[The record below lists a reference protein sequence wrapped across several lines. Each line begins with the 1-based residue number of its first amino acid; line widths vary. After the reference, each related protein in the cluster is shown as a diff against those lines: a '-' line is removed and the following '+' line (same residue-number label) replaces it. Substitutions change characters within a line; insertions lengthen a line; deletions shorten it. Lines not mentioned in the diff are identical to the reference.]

1 MAAAD
6 NKQVKSRRDLVLE
19 RLRNRYPD
27 KDFSDDD
34 AIYGQISDDFDVY
47 DKDLER
53 YKAEEKA
60 IVDMYASDP
69 RSAYFMSEWHD
80 GVHPVVALVRRYGKE
95 FKDVMEDPEWQE
107 QIEAADKEFA
117 ERTAKEKELD
127 ALYEQNHSES
137 KSVRDAY
144 QEEHGLSDEQIDAAL
159 ALLVSIVN
167 DMVVGKLTSD
177 ALDMA
182 MKAINHDAD
191 VETANQEGIVQ
202 GKNTRIEEK
211 LRKPKGG
218 DGMPSLGGKG
228 NTPSTRNKSYSIF
241 DYAEA
246 AS

>member
-1 MAAAD
+1 
-6 NKQVKSRRDLVLE
+6 
-19 RLRNRYPD
+19 
-27 KDFSDDD
+27 
-34 AIYGQISDDFDVY
+34 
-47 DKDLER
+47 
-53 YKAEEKA
+53 
-60 IVDMYASDP
+60 
-69 RSAYFMSEWHD
+69 MSEWLN

-117 ERTAKEKELD
+117 ERTAKDKELD
-127 ALYEQNHSES
+127 ALFKQNHSES

-228 NTPSTRNKSYSIF
+228 NTPSSGKKGYNIF